1 MKKKIL
7 VVDDNPSILEAVELI
22 LSSEGYDVKTL
33 LQGDQTYETVVSYN
47 PNIIILDLLLS
58 GKNGQEITVELKASQ
73 KTRDIPVVIISAHPE
88 AQKSAEKAGAE
99 GFLEKPFDVADL
111 LSTITSFLKKAS

>member
-1 MKKKIL
+1 MKRKIL

-33 LQGDQTYETVVSYN
+33 LQGDQTYETVIKYK
-47 PNIIILDLLLS
+47 PHLLILDLLLS
-58 GKNGQEITVELKASQ
+58 GKNGQEITKELKASP
-73 KTRDIPVVIISAHPE
+73 KTKDIPVVIISAHPE
-88 AQKSAEKAGAE
+88 AKKSAENAGAE

-111 LSTITSFLKKAS
+111 LDTVTSFLKNVL

>member
-1 MKKKIL
+1 MKNKIL

-33 LQGDQTYETVVSYN
+33 LQGDQTYETVVSYS
-47 PNIIILDLLLS
+47 PHVIILDLLLS
-58 GKNGQEITVELKASQ
+58 GKNGQEITKELKANQ
-73 KTRDIPVVIISAHPE
+73 KTKDIPVVIISAHPE
-88 AQKSAEKAGAE
+88 AQKSAKSAGAE

-111 LSTITSFLKKAS
+111 LDTVTLFIKKVL